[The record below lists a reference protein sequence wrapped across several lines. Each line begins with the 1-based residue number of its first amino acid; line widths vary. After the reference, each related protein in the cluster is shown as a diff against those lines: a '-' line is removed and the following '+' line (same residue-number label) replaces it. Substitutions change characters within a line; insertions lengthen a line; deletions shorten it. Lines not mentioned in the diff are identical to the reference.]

1 MSGIIGDNIGRSSG
15 LVKSATTTDTDNFV
29 KLNEETFS
37 TVSSISF
44 DGDFTSDYSVY
55 RFEFK
60 NVYTSGAGG
69 TLRIRYRRSDSD
81 HDGSDYRYS
90 VASHQ
95 FTTSAGT
102 GHQGHLAQSYIQTG
116 AGSTLDFGGVSG
128 FCQLYDPLETSFE
141 KKCLGMFTMHDYGG
155 GTQAYRIQ
163 SFGGILDD
171 ATTALSG
178 ITFYPCEG
186 TLTGTI
192 TMFGIT

>member
-1 MSGIIGDNIGRSSG
+1 MSGVVGDNIGRSSG

-29 KLNEETFS
+29 KLNEETFA

-55 RFEFK
+55 RFELK
-60 NVYTSGAGG
+60 NVHTSGAGG
-69 TLRIRYRRSDSD
+69 TLRIRFRRSDSD
-81 HDGSDYRYS
+81 HDGSDYRFMATSFWYS
-90 VASHQ
+90 
-95 FTTSAGT
+95 TEAGD
-102 GHQGHLAQSYIQTG
+102 GNAGHLAQSYIQTG
-116 AGSTLDFGGVSG
+116 DGSTLDFGGTSG

-141 KKCLGMFTMHDYGG
+141 KKIEGMTTYWNG
-155 GTQAYRIQ
+155 GTVKYHIGC
-163 SFGGILDD
+163 FGGILDD

-178 ITFYPCEG
+178 VTFYPCEG